1 MTKPSKREMLKPL
14 ELLGIAAVF
23 AIFAGLI
30 TLMSTRDFLLTVV
43 FAGIAFIAGL
53 VFLALFALT
62 IKPNKIERDEI
73 QRDDDGNP
81 KPPTML

>member
-14 ELLGIAAVF
+14 ELLGIAGAF
-23 AIFAGLI
+23 GIFGGLI

-43 FAGIAFIAGL
+43 FAGVAFIVGL

-73 QRDDDGNP
+73 NRDDEGNP

>member
-14 ELLGIAAVF
+14 ELLSIAAAF
-23 AIFAGLI
+23 GIFAGLI
-30 TLMSTRDFLLTVV
+30 TLMSTRDFLLTVMFTGV
-43 FAGIAFIAGL
+43 AFIVGL

-62 IKPNKIERDEI
+62 IKPNKIEQEEI
-73 QRDDDGNP
+73 HRDDDGNP